1 MRRLILAISVL
12 GLLAAIALFV
22 TRPREVSAEALAG
35 VTPDAENG
43 ALVYA
48 AAGCASCHLP
58 PDVTEG
64 PLAGGQAFE
73 TEFGTFYAPNISA
86 DPEHGIGDWSDLEL
100 ASAIMQ
106 GTSPDGAHYY
116 PAFPYAAYQNADLQ
130 DIADLIAHLRTL
142 PASDTPSPRH
152 DVGFPYSMRVALG
165 GWKLLFGQPGWVIET
180 QDAEVERGRYLV
192 EALGH
197 CGECHT
203 ARTALG
209 GLDKDQW
216 LAGAPLPVGDG
227 RVPNITPAG
236 LDWSAIEIEDYL
248 ASGFTPEFDSAG
260 GEMAAVIR
268 NSTSQLT
275 DADRQAIA
283 AYLKAIPGV
292 E

>member
-1 MRRLILAISVL
+1 MRRLILAIAVL
-12 GLLAAIALFV
+12 GLLAALALFV
-22 TRPREVSAEALAG
+22 TRPREVSADAFAS
-35 VTPDAENG
+35 VTPDVENG

-64 PLAGGQAFE
+64 PLEGGQAFE
-73 TEFGTFYAPNISA
+73 TEFGTFYAPNIST
-86 DPEHGIGDWSDLEL
+86 DPEYGIGDWSDLEL

-106 GTSPDGAHYY
+106 GTSPEGAHYY

-130 DIADLIAHLRTL
+130 DVADLIAHLRTL

-152 DVGFPYSMRVALG
+152 DVGFPYSLRIALG
-165 GWKLLFGQPGWVIET
+165 GWKALFGQPGWVIET

-209 GLDKDQW
+209 GLDKDRW
-216 LAGAPLPVGDG
+216 LAGAPLAVGDG
-227 RVPNITPAG
+227 RVPNITAAG

-260 GEMAAVIR
+260 GEMAAVVR